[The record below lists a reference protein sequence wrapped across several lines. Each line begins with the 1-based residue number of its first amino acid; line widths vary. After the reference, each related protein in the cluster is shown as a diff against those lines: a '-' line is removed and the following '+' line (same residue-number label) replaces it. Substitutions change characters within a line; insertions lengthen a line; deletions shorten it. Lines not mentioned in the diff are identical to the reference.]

1 MTRGFL
7 LSFIADLLTKPF
19 NINLGEHLF
28 CKGNTSFRQKVDNV
42 KVSKRMGD
50 LGHDEFIFQ
59 LTHAED
65 TELMCDCT
73 GRRTRCARAGA
84 FLQSVGALH
93 MKE

>member
-1 MTRGFL
+1 M
-7 LSFIADLLTKPF
+7 
-19 NINLGEHLF
+19 
-28 CKGNTSFRQKVDNV
+28 DNV
-42 KVSKRMGD
+42 KVSKRMGV

-73 GRRTRCARAGA
+73 GQRTRCALAGA
-84 FLQSVGALH
+84 FLQSVRALH